1 MDTTGGSVKYK
12 VILKG
17 PVLTRSGYGEQARF
31 ALNALR
37 SREDLFDIYIQPLQW
52 GKTSWISEQT
62 EERQFIDTTI
72 EKTIAFIQQ
81 GGQFDMSLQ
90 VTIPNEFE
98 KMANVNIGYTAGIET
113 TACSAEWLQKI
124 NEVVD
129 QVIVVSSFSK
139 TAFINSEYAG
149 DNNGVPVSLRLDK
162 PISHVN
168 YPVKEVDNLPDLGIE
183 LDYDFNFLAMAQWG
197 PRKNLSN
204 TLKWFVEEFHDEEVG
219 LVLKTNMAKN
229 CLMDRELLVAQI
241 KDNLS
246 QNYPDKKCK
255 VYLLHGD
262 MTEEEIHAL
271 YKHPQIRAKLA
282 LPHGEGFGLPLFE
295 AAYSGLPVI
304 ATGWSGQMD
313 FLTDEEGKEHFYNV
327 AFDIAPVPAEV
338 VWDTVLIKESMWA
351 YPRESSAKEQMRK
364 CYEKNELNTEYA
376 EELKERFSK
385 EKMNARFVELI
396 MQSAPEQTV
405 VNDMDEIERLFNEAL

>member
-1 MDTTGGSVKYK
+1 MKYK

-31 ALNALR
+31 ALNSLR

-52 GKTSWISEQT
+52 GKTSWLSEQT
-62 EERQFIDTTI
+62 EERKFIDSTI
-72 EKTIAFIQQ
+72 EKTIGFIQQ
-81 GGQFDMSLQ
+81 GGQFDMSVQ

-124 NEVVD
+124 NSIVD

-139 TAFINSEYAG
+139 SAFINSEYSG
-149 DNNGVPVSLRLDK
+149 QNNGVPVSLRLEK
-162 PISHVN
+162 PINHVN
-168 YPVKEVDNLPDLGIE
+168 YPVKEYDELPDLGIK

-197 PRKNLSN
+197 PRKNLAN

-219 LVLKTNMAKN
+219 LVIKSNLAKN
-229 CLMDRELLVAQI
+229 CLIDREILMERLQ
-241 KDNLS
+241 DNLK
-246 QNYPDKKCK
+246 NTFPNKKCK

-262 MTEEEIHAL
+262 MSEQEIHAL
-271 YKHPQIRAKLA
+271 YNHPQIRAKLA

-295 AAYSGLPVI
+295 AAYSGLPVV
-304 ATGWSGQMD
+304 ATGWSGQLD
-313 FLTDEEGKEHFYNV
+313 FLTNESGEDKFYNV
-327 AFDIAPVPAEV
+327 SYDIAPVPEEV
-338 VWDTVLIKESMWA
+338 VWENVLIKESMWA

-364 CYEKNELNTEYA
+364 CYETNELNPEYA

-385 EKMNARFVELI
+385 DKMYARFVELV
-396 MQSAPEQTV
+396 MQTAPEQTV
-405 VNDMDEIERLFNEAL
+405 VNDMDEIERLFSEAL

>member
-1 MDTTGGSVKYK
+1 MKYK

-31 ALNALR
+31 ALNSLR

-52 GKTSWISEQT
+52 GKTSWLSEQT
-62 EERQFIDTTI
+62 EERKFIDSTI
-72 EKTIAFIQQ
+72 EKTIGFIQQ
-81 GGQFDMSLQ
+81 GGQFDMSVQ

-124 NEVVD
+124 NSIVD

-139 TAFINSEYAG
+139 SAFINSEYSG
-149 DNNGVPVSLRLDK
+149 QNNGVPVSLRLEK
-162 PISHVN
+162 PINHVN
-168 YPVKEVDNLPDLGIE
+168 YPVKEYDELPDLGIK

-197 PRKNLSN
+197 PRKNLAN

-219 LVLKTNMAKN
+219 LVIKSNLAKN
-229 CLMDRELLVAQI
+229 CLIDREILMERLQ
-241 KDNLS
+241 DNLK
-246 QNYPDKKCK
+246 NTFPNKKCK

-262 MTEEEIHAL
+262 MSEQEIHAL
-271 YKHPQIRAKLA
+271 YNHPQIRAKLA

-295 AAYSGLPVI
+295 AAYSGLPVV
-304 ATGWSGQMD
+304 ATGWSGQLD
-313 FLTDEEGKEHFYNV
+313 FLTNESGEDKFYNV
-327 AFDIAPVPAEV
+327 SYDIAPVPEEV
-338 VWDTVLIKESMWA
+338 VWENVLIKESMWA

-364 CYEKNELNTEYA
+364 CYETNELNPEYA
-376 EELKERFSK
+376 KELKERFSK
-385 EKMNARFVELI
+385 DKMYARFVELV
-396 MQSAPEQTV
+396 MQTAPEQTV
-405 VNDMDEIERLFNEAL
+405 VNDMDEIERLFSELRNF

>member
-255 VYLLHGD
+255 IYLLHGD

>member
-1 MDTTGGSVKYK
+1 MKYK